1 MSIWRSSSLIR
12 PEWGLMRR
20 RSAPVMARGGPS
32 RRRRMAGGG
41 VFPPRVAKGGIT
53 SSCSRAGGG
62 YRTRP
67 RIGGMI
73 DDQDSLTHDGLT
85 VAVRDVSVPIGLESL
100 YEGDHLLEIAQVP
113 GDRFVPV
120 LRGRLRA
127 AREPVVLR
135 E

>member
-12 PEWGLMRR
+12 PERGLMRR

-41 VFPPRVAKGGIT
+41 DFPPRVAEGGIT

-67 RIGGMI
+67 RIGGVI
-73 DDQDSLTHDGLT
+73 DDQDSLTQRRSDRC
-85 VAVRDVSVPIGLESL
+85 VRDVGVPIGLESL
-100 YEGDHLLEIAQVP
+100 DEGDHLLEIA
-113 GDRFVPV
+113 
-120 LRGRLRA
+120 
-127 AREPVVLR
+127 
-135 E
+135 